1 MGPTGT
7 ALTTKDTPTEMFSS
21 SFKILSRSRV
31 AVAAPTISTQPNV
44 ASGAGRWDATTILKR
59 ITAVSSV
66 ISLTASGSSLS
77 YQWYKNGSLWS
88 GQTSSSFTLS
98 GGRNNSDAVSDA
110 AFYYCIVSNSGGS
123 VTSSTLTLSC
133 LFPDRTAGDD
143 GQDPATYTYPISYA
157 FASGLSSIAVKVWGS
172 GGGTSPDDV
181 DLSIAGASGGA
192 GGYSY
197 GIFDLTGFTT
207 SYKFNL
213 VIGAYN
219 FNPVNTSPNGNRSS
233 TAFYT
238 TDASSALIASIVAG
252 GGGNAS
258 KVVTIPAQAG
268 GAGGGTSGS
277 QGANSG
283 GGGGTSSSGGAGGV
297 ASGGTNG
304 SAGTGSS
311 YLGVPNG
318 GAAGGNVSAG
328 GYGYYGGGGG
338 GSGLVIRQ
346 GGGGGSGVVFNVTSG
361 STTAGSG
368 ATPGNSS
375 DAQRFTK
382 AGQPGDASNYP
393 DPYLPTSTYYGLYMG
408 YMGCIVITP
417 NA

>member
-1 MGPTGT
+1 
-7 ALTTKDTPTEMFSS
+7 MFSA
-21 SFKILSRSRV
+21 SFKMFARAGAV
-31 AVAAPTISTQPNV
+31 VAAPTISTQPNV
-44 ASGAGRWDATTILKR
+44 ASGAGRWDATTILKKA
-59 ITAVSSV
+59 TAVSSV
-66 ISLTASGSSLS
+66 ISLTASGSSLT

-88 GQTSSSFTLS
+88 GKTSSSFTLS
-98 GGRNNSDAVSDA
+98 GGSGGTDAASDA
-110 AFYYCIVSNSGGS
+110 AFYYCIVSNAGGS

-133 LFPDRTAGDD
+133 LFPERTAGDD
-143 GQDPATYTYPISYA
+143 GQDPPTYTYPISYA

-172 GGGTSPDDV
+172 GGGTSPDDL

-219 FNPVNTSPNGNRSS
+219 FNPSNTPPGGNRSS

-238 TDASSALIASIVAG
+238 TDASSALISSIVAG
-252 GGGNAS
+252 GGGNACS
-258 KVVTIPAQAG
+258 VQTIPAQAG
-268 GAGGGTSGS
+268 GAGGGTSGL

-297 ASGGTNG
+297 ATGGSNG
-304 SAGTGSS
+304 SAGTGPS
-311 YLGVPNG
+311 YLGIPND
-318 GAAGGNVSAG
+318 GAGAGNGTSRG

-338 GSGLVIRQ
+338 GQATAIRQ

-361 STTAGSG
+361 TTTAGSG

-375 DAQRFTK
+375 DAQRYTK
-382 AGQPGDASNYP
+382 AGQPGDSA
-393 DPYLPTSTYYGLYMG
+393 YLNPNPAQTYYGLYQG

>member
-1 MGPTGT
+1 
-7 ALTTKDTPTEMFSS
+7 MFSA

-110 AFYYCIVSNSGGS
+110 GFYYCIVSNSGGS

-143 GQDPATYTYPISYA
+143 GQDPPTYTYPISYA

-172 GGGTSPDDV
+172 GGGTSPDDL

-197 GIFDLTGFTT
+197 GIFSLSGFTT
-207 SYKFNL
+207 SYHLNL

-219 FNPVNTSPNGNRSS
+219 VGPTVAPQGNRSS

-252 GGGNAS
+252 GGGNACA
-258 KVVTIPAQAG
+258 VQTIPAQAG
-268 GAGGGTSGS
+268 GAGGGTSGL

-283 GGGGTSSSGGAGGV
+283 GGGGTSSAGGAGGV
-297 ASGGTNG
+297 ATGGSNG
-304 SAGTGSS
+304 SAGTGPS
-311 YLGVPNG
+311 YLGVPND
-318 GAAGGNVSAG
+318 GAGAGNGTSRG

-338 GSGLVIRQ
+338 GQATAIRQ

-361 STTAGSG
+361 TTTAGSG